1 MGEGCF
7 MARLQNENNKEEVE
21 RRAYEIWEERGCE
34 DGHALEHWLIA
45 ERECAATAK
54 EPERL
59 SRAAS
64 AQSGGR
70 RF

>member
-7 MARLQNENNKEEVE
+7 MARLQNQNNKDEVE

-45 ERECAATAK
+45 ERECAAAA
-54 EPERL
+54 EPETLR
-59 SRAAS
+59 RAAT